1 MNFTVRKLY
10 NDVFKIIND
19 TEYHRD
25 CSKNAVN
32 HHLWVKNL
40 WFYLLTTN
48 TILWYEGSCGTF
60 VGLEHMLTL

>member
-1 MNFTVRKLY
+1 MNFTVRKLC
-10 NDVFKIIND
+10 NDIFKIVSD
-19 TEYHRD
+19 TEYHKY

-32 HHLWVKNL
+32 HHPWVKNL
-40 WFYLLTTN
+40 WFHLTTN